1 MGRRNWKVNEVEVNQ
16 RMKYRKLAMPPPTEE
31 MISKKYYHGT
41 SKQEAAEGIM
51 KDGLQP
57 PDLTNRHGWLKP
69 VEGRVYLTEDL
80 AYALIYAIGGNI
92 VGDDVPR
99 NFITEDGQYGYLF
112 VVEGSQLADIQ
123 PDEDSVGNKLYYLLE
138 NLEKEKRGITISP
151 NTDKAKYW
159 WLVRKAKQYLSES
172 FLRNL
177 MRGDMIYQARAGKVL
192 MKYLSDNQK
201 LQLIADGA
209 HIANQGGLMPAEV
222 WKIDKERCSEFKK
235 DGSNCF
241 EIAERIR

>member
-1 MGRRNWKVNEVEVNQ
+1 MEYRR
-16 RMKYRKLAMPPPTEE
+16 LATPPPTEE
-31 MISKKYYHGT
+31 MVSKKWYHGT
-41 SKQEAAEGIM
+41 STQKAADGIM
-51 KDGLQP
+51 KEGLKP

-80 AYALIYAIGGNI
+80 AYALIYAFGANM
-92 VGDDVPR
+92 VGDELP
-99 NFITEDGQYGYLF
+99 NSMLEDEGQYGYLF

-123 PDEDSVGNKLYYLLE
+123 PDEDSVGEKLYDLLTDADISAS
-138 NLEKEKRGITISP
+138 EKEK
-151 NTDKAKYW
+151 YY
-159 WLVRKAKQYLSES
+159 WLVWKAKQYLSAS
-172 FLRNL
+172 FLRKL
-177 MRGDMIYQARAGKVL
+177 MDGDMIYQARAGKTL
-192 MKYLSDNQK
+192 MKYLSDKQK

-222 WKIDKERCSEFKK
+222 WKVDKERCSEFQK